1 MIKRLSVIA
10 WFAWIVSALGQGQIN
25 LNNRGLALVN
35 DATGKPLTGTTFVAV
50 VLYGSSEATINKAF
64 APSPFRA
71 STTTYPGTW
80 NPAATG
86 GPGAIATLSGFAP
99 GSTVTLKVAVWDT
112 AVFATWDAALAA
124 LQAGKSTVPTQA
136 GISAAFT
143 YAIPADPLAIPGGLE
158 KFAGLKLTALS
169 NSGPANQAPTAVGQN
184 LSVNSGTALSILLSG
199 TDPENAPLKYTLVTQ
214 PSNGTLT
221 GNAPA
226 LTYTPKSGFN
236 GSDSFTFKVNDGSL
250 DSAVATVAITVKTV
264 NVNQAPTA
272 AGQSLTVN
280 SGQTLP
286 IVLTGSDPEGA
297 ALSYVIVAQPA
308 NGTLT
313 GTGANRTYAPKA
325 GYSGT
330 DAFTF
335 KVNDGSLDSAVATVA
350 ITVKAVNVNQAP
362 TADSQNV
369 SVALGETKPITLT
382 GKDPEAAVLKFT
394 VVTQPASGTL
404 TGTAPNL
411 TYTPKSGFT
420 GADSFTFKVND
431 GSLDSSVAT
440 VAISVSQNGGQINL
454 NNRGFALVNDATG
467 KPLVGTV
474 YAAKIF
480 YGASESALTQ
490 SFTPA
495 PFRDSSTSYPGTW
508 NPGAAGGPGAIA
520 TLSGFNPGSTV
531 TLRVAV
537 WDTSV
542 FATWELAEA
551 ALKAGKNPV
560 PTQAGVSAAFSYS
573 IPTDPLAI
581 PGGMEKFPGLKL
593 TVLGNTGPANQA
605 PTAAGQTLSV
615 VSGQTLPITLAGTD
629 PEGAALTY
637 TVVTPP
643 ANGTLTG
650 TGAAR
655 TYAPK
660 AGFTGSDSFTFK
672 VNDGSLDSAVAVVAI
687 AVNADGNN
695 AQINLNNRGL
705 ALVNDVTDKPLVG
718 TTFAA
723 KIFYGASE
731 SALTQSFVPAPFRD
745 STTTYPGSWNPGA
758 AGGPGSIATLSGF
771 KPGTTVT
778 LRVAVWDTA
787 VFATWELAEA
797 ALKAGKSPVPTQ
809 AGVSAAF
816 TYAIPADPLAIPGGL
831 ENFKGLKLTA
841 LGNSGPANQAP
852 TAAGQTLSVV
862 TGQTLP
868 ITLAGADPEGAALTY
883 TVVAPPANGTL
894 TGTGAARIYAPKAG
908 FTGSDS
914 FTFKV
919 NDGSLDSAVATVAI
933 TVKPSTVVVT
943 PPEFPIEPPPWDKT
957 PCICG
962 PLVGNYETNQ
972 IHTWHVLADGGSL
985 DLQLTTVTVN
995 TNDPQ
1000 TTIVDAFDGTNRIA
1014 TVTVSYT
1021 AAEARTNGL
1030 RWEKSASVN
1039 LGTFAAGKV
1048 IRLESR
1054 IGGTPVTQTHYT
1066 LQFCGA
1072 RWLAI
1077 DLPSF
1082 KALEEDRA
1090 AYRFNVKSGEPLV
1103 LDLDNVGI
1111 PSPASA
1117 FRYRLISPLGV
1128 VVKSGTNAIVAGPEL
1143 TVASP
1148 AVGLWTLEMHPI
1160 GGEHYLLD
1168 KPSGS
1173 DRHAY
1178 LDWYTSQRGI
1188 KEVLITINDRPAIGV
1203 PFEVQLTRL
1212 REVGAKDPSDVVVTS
1227 VVTNGWARFVELPNG
1242 FYDVNVRPLIKEI
1255 PVIESQQDWIYCNN
1269 PVTNLFAFTRLNK
1282 LPIFDAIAN
1291 ATLDEGKPFGLTLKA
1306 SDPEGAPLVFT
1317 LVGAPAGMTVTPTGS
1332 LSWTPSEEQG
1342 PSTNVVAVAVN
1353 DGIDSVTNRFT
1364 VFVKEVN
1371 AAPQIAAVAK
1381 QTLDEGKPL
1390 ALNLS
1395 ATDSDL
1401 PKQPLVFQ
1409 LTSGPAGLTV
1419 SPAGQVNWIAGEDF
1433 GGKTETVKVSVSD
1446 GIQTVGTEFQVA
1458 INEVNEA
1465 PVPTPVAKQ
1474 TVDEGKALSFT
1485 LVASDADQPKQAL
1498 VFRLVSGPAGLTLSQ
1513 AGQVAWATGEESGGK
1528 TETVKYT
1535 VSDGLV
1541 VVPAEFQVTVNEVND
1556 APVITGVSD
1565 QTVDALKPVSIQL
1578 SAKDSDLPAQKLVFG
1593 LSSGPKGLTVTDQG
1607 GVSWTPAADQGGS
1620 TNRVE
1625 VFVTDGVAK
1634 VTTSFVVVV
1643 RPSNTPPVIAEVA
1656 LRRVAEGSSMS
1667 FTLGAS
1673 DSDQPAQKLT
1683 FALVS
1688 APEGM
1693 TLNPNSGLLQF
1704 RPTEAQGPS
1713 TNRIV
1718 VSVTDNGVPALSAT
1732 NAFTV
1737 VVLEINQAPELA
1749 SVEDLTVDALK
1760 PLTIQLLAKDAD
1772 LPAQK
1777 LSFALV
1783 EGPRGMSVNPAEGV
1797 VSWTPGADQA
1807 AARHP
1812 VTVSVSDG
1820 VRVVTRSF
1828 QVEVRS
1834 SNAAPFFIN
1843 LVNRSLREQT
1853 SLNYKLIGRDSDLP
1867 AQKLTYS
1874 LVSGPAG
1881 LAVSGEGQ
1889 LTWTPTEE
1897 QGPSTNTVLVAV
1909 TDSGTPA
1916 LSTTNSFTIFVTEA
1930 NTAPTLVNAFSRSI
1944 LESAGLNFTLIAR
1957 DADLPAQ
1964 KLTLTLVSGP
1974 KGLTMTDAGVISW
1987 SPTEEQGPS
1996 TNTIVVKVTDS
2007 ASTPLSTTASF
2018 VVTVREA
2025 NVAPVLPVTN
2035 LTVAATSKLS
2045 VALKATD
2052 VDIPV
2057 QALSYRL
2064 ERGPQG
2070 LTVSTNGLLEWTPA
2084 ASFAQTTNVV
2094 TVSVSDSVA
2103 RVQATF
2109 RVIVRPVGSGPGSEG
2124 KAIQKTYLSLT
2135 VRPDQTLGLKVVG
2148 PEGGRFRV
2156 ESTTFLGADWQAVE
2170 GVDVI
2175 ETLGE
2180 ETPVEVSLPAE
2191 GTGEFRQFRLKK
2203 Q

>member
-1 MIKRLSVIA
+1 
-10 WFAWIVSALGQGQIN
+10 
-25 LNNRGLALVN
+25 
-35 DATGKPLTGTTFVAV
+35 
-50 VLYGSSEATINKAF
+50 
-64 APSPFRA
+64 
-71 STTTYPGTW
+71 
-80 NPAATG
+80 
-86 GPGAIATLSGFAP
+86 
-99 GSTVTLKVAVWDT
+99 
-112 AVFATWDAALAA
+112 
-124 LQAGKSTVPTQA
+124 
-136 GISAAFT
+136 
-143 YAIPADPLAIPGGLE
+143 
-158 KFAGLKLTALS
+158 
-169 NSGPANQAPTAVGQN
+169 
-184 LSVNSGTALSILLSG
+184 
-199 TDPENAPLKYTLVTQ
+199 
-214 PSNGTLT
+214 
-221 GNAPA
+221 
-226 LTYTPKSGFN
+226 
-236 GSDSFTFKVNDGSL
+236 
-250 DSAVATVAITVKTV
+250 
-264 NVNQAPTA
+264 
-272 AGQSLTVN
+272 
-280 SGQTLP
+280 
-286 IVLTGSDPEGA
+286 
-297 ALSYVIVAQPA
+297 
-308 NGTLT
+308 
-313 GTGANRTYAPKA
+313 
-325 GYSGT
+325 
-330 DAFTF
+330 
-335 KVNDGSLDSAVATVA
+335 
-350 ITVKAVNVNQAP
+350 
-362 TADSQNV
+362 
-369 SVALGETKPITLT
+369 
-382 GKDPEAAVLKFT
+382 
-394 VVTQPASGTL
+394 
-404 TGTAPNL
+404 
-411 TYTPKSGFT
+411 
-420 GADSFTFKVND
+420 
-431 GSLDSSVAT
+431 
-440 VAISVSQNGGQINL
+440 
-454 NNRGFALVNDATG
+454 
-467 KPLVGTV
+467 
-474 YAAKIF
+474 
-480 YGASESALTQ
+480 
-490 SFTPA
+490 
-495 PFRDSSTSYPGTW
+495 
-508 NPGAAGGPGAIA
+508 
-520 TLSGFNPGSTV
+520 
-531 TLRVAV
+531 
-537 WDTSV
+537 
-542 FATWELAEA
+542 
-551 ALKAGKNPV
+551 
-560 PTQAGVSAAFSYS
+560 
-573 IPTDPLAI
+573 
-581 PGGMEKFPGLKL
+581 
-593 TVLGNTGPANQA
+593 
-605 PTAAGQTLSV
+605 
-615 VSGQTLPITLAGTD
+615 
-629 PEGAALTY
+629 
-637 TVVTPP
+637 
-643 ANGTLTG
+643 
-650 TGAAR
+650 
-655 TYAPK
+655 
-660 AGFTGSDSFTFK
+660 
-672 VNDGSLDSAVAVVAI
+672 
-687 AVNADGNN
+687 
-695 AQINLNNRGL
+695 
-705 ALVNDVTDKPLVG
+705 
-718 TTFAA
+718 
-723 KIFYGASE
+723 
-731 SALTQSFVPAPFRD
+731 
-745 STTTYPGSWNPGA
+745 
-758 AGGPGSIATLSGF
+758 
-771 KPGTTVT
+771 
-778 LRVAVWDTA
+778 
-787 VFATWELAEA
+787 
-797 ALKAGKSPVPTQ
+797 
-809 AGVSAAF
+809 
-816 TYAIPADPLAIPGGL
+816 
-831 ENFKGLKLTA
+831 
-841 LGNSGPANQAP
+841 
-852 TAAGQTLSVV
+852 
-862 TGQTLP
+862 
-868 ITLAGADPEGAALTY
+868 
-883 TVVAPPANGTL
+883 
-894 TGTGAARIYAPKAG
+894 
-908 FTGSDS
+908 
-914 FTFKV
+914 
-919 NDGSLDSAVATVAI
+919 
-933 TVKPSTVVVT
+933 
-943 PPEFPIEPPPWDKT
+943 
-957 PCICG
+957 
-962 PLVGNYETNQ
+962 
-972 IHTWHVLADGGSL
+972 
-985 DLQLTTVTVN
+985 
-995 TNDPQ
+995 
-1000 TTIVDAFDGTNRIA
+1000 
-1014 TVTVSYT
+1014 
-1021 AAEARTNGL
+1021 
-1030 RWEKSASVN
+1030 
-1039 LGTFAAGKV
+1039 
-1048 IRLESR
+1048 
-1054 IGGTPVTQTHYT
+1054 
-1066 LQFCGA
+1066 
-1072 RWLAI
+1072 
-1077 DLPSF
+1077 
-1082 KALEEDRA
+1082 
-1090 AYRFNVKSGEPLV
+1090 
-1103 LDLDNVGI
+1103 
-1111 PSPASA
+1111 
-1117 FRYRLISPLGV
+1117 
-1128 VVKSGTNAIVAGPEL
+1128 
-1143 TVASP
+1143 
-1148 AVGLWTLEMHPI
+1148 
-1160 GGEHYLLD
+1160 
-1168 KPSGS
+1168 
-1173 DRHAY
+1173 
-1178 LDWYTSQRGI
+1178 
-1188 KEVLITINDRPAIGV
+1188 
-1203 PFEVQLTRL
+1203 
-1212 REVGAKDPSDVVVTS
+1212 
-1227 VVTNGWARFVELPNG
+1227 
-1242 FYDVNVRPLIKEI
+1242 
-1255 PVIESQQDWIYCNN
+1255 
-1269 PVTNLFAFTRLNK
+1269 
-1282 LPIFDAIAN
+1282 
-1291 ATLDEGKPFGLTLKA
+1291 
-1306 SDPEGAPLVFT
+1306 
-1317 LVGAPAGMTVTPTGS
+1317 
-1332 LSWTPSEEQG
+1332 
-1342 PSTNVVAVAVN
+1342 VAVAVN

-1419 SPAGQVNWIAGEDF
+1419 SPSGQVTWIAGEDF

-1446 GIQTVGTEFQVA
+1446 GIQTVGTEFQVV
-1458 INEVNEA
+1458 ISEVNEA

-1498 VFRLVSGPAGLTLSQ
+1498 VFRWVSGPAGLTLSQ
-1513 AGQVAWATGEESGGK
+1513 SGQVAWATGEESGGK

-1643 RPSNTPPVIAEVA
+1643 RPSNTPPVIADVP

-1718 VSVTDNGVPALSAT
+1718 VRVTDNGVPALSAT

-1737 VVLEINQAPELA
+1737 VVLEINQVPELA

-1777 LSFALV
+1777 LSFALL

-1820 VRVVTRSF
+1820 VRVVIRSF

-1874 LVSGPAG
+1874 LVSGPTG

-1889 LTWTPTEE
+1889 LTWTPTEV

-1974 KGLTMTDAGVISW
+1974 KGLTMTDAGLISW

-2094 TVSVSDSVA
+2094 TVSVSDSVS

-2109 RVIVRPVGSGPGSEG
+2109 RIIVRPVGSGPGSEG

-2191 GTGEFRQFRLKK
+2191 GSGEFRQFRLKK